1 LIKLAD
7 KNIEDNDINVLIEWL
22 SKTDRYT
29 KGEQTKQFE
38 QEWCNW
44 QQSEYSVF
52 VNSGSSANFLIV
64 AALLY
69 SGFLRNKKI
78 IVPAVS
84 WATTVSPAIMLGMEP
99 ILCDSDEDNL
109 GLSVEDFERLCRD
122 HKPAMA
128 MIVHVLGH
136 ANHMSEIINIC
147 ERYDVI
153 LVEDTCEA
161 YGSTYKGKK
170 LGNFGIAST
179 FSYFYGHQMSTVEG
193 GMVCTN
199 NRELYN
205 IMLSIRSHGWL
216 RDNDE
221 AFTQKYLQKY
231 EMHDA
236 FSMKYFF
243 VFPGFNIRN
252 TDISAVV
259 GRSQIKRIDNNIMAR
274 DKNYRKF
281 SAALEGKVWI
291 QKSDTD
297 LISSLSFGIID
308 ENRKQIVEAL
318 IENNVECRPLICGSI
333 QEHPFW
339 YERYPKRELPNAQR
353 VHDYG
358 FYIPCHQHLTEEQIN
373 FISEIIIKNGANK

>member
-1 LIKLAD
+1 MIKLVD
-7 KNIEDNDINVLIEWL
+7 KNIEENDIDMLIQWL

-29 KGEQTKQFE
+29 KGEQTSKFE
-38 QEWCNW
+38 QEWSEW
-44 QQSEYSVF
+44 QQCKYSVF

-99 ILCDSDEDNL
+99 ILCDADKDNL
-109 GLSVEDFERLCRD
+109 GLSLEDFEKLCKEHR
-122 HKPAMA
+122 PAMA
-128 MIVHVLGH
+128 MLVHVLGH
-136 ANHMSEIINIC
+136 ANHMSEIIEIC
-147 ERYDVI
+147 DKYDVI

-216 RDNDE
+216 RDNDQD
-221 AFTQKYLQKY
+221 FTQKHLQKY
-231 EMHDA
+231 EMYDT

-252 TDISAVV
+252 TDINAVV
-259 GRSQIKRIDNNIMAR
+259 GRSQLKRIDANIAAR

-281 SAALEGKVWI
+281 CAALEDKVWI

-308 ENRKQIVEAL
+308 ENKKQITEAL
-318 IENNVECRPLICGSI
+318 INNNIECRPLICGSI

-339 YERYPKRELPNAQR
+339 YERYPKRELPNAQL

-358 FYIPCHQHLTEEQIN
+358 FYIPCHQHLTEQQIN
-373 FISEIIIKNGANK
+373 FISEIIKNGANK

>member
-1 LIKLAD
+1 MIKLAD

-136 ANHMSEIINIC
+136 ANHISEIVEIC
-147 ERYDVI
+147 EKYDVI

>member
-1 LIKLAD
+1 MIKLAD
-7 KNIEDNDINVLIEWL
+7 KNIEENDIDMLIQWL

-29 KGEQTKQFE
+29 KGEQTSKFE
-38 QEWCNW
+38 QEWSEW
-44 QQSEYSVF
+44 QQCKYSVF

-99 ILCDSDEDNL
+99 ILCDADKDNL
-109 GLSVEDFERLCRD
+109 GLSLEDFEKLCKEHR
-122 HKPAMA
+122 PAMA
-128 MIVHVLGH
+128 MLVHVLGH
-136 ANHMSEIINIC
+136 ANHMSEIIEIC
-147 ERYDVI
+147 DKYDVI

-216 RDNDE
+216 RDNDQD
-221 AFTQKYLQKY
+221 FTQKHLQKY
-231 EMHDA
+231 EMYDT

-252 TDISAVV
+252 TDINAVV
-259 GRSQIKRIDNNIMAR
+259 GRNQLKRIDANIAAR
-274 DKNYRKF
+274 DSNYRKF
-281 SAALEGKVWI
+281 CTALEDEVWI

-308 ENRKQIVEAL
+308 ENKKQITEAL
-318 IENNVECRPLICGSI
+318 ISNNIECRPLICGSI

-339 YERYPKRELPNAQR
+339 YERYAKRELPNAQR

-358 FYIPCHQHLTEEQIN
+358 FYIPCHQHLTEQQIN
-373 FISEIIIKNGANK
+373 FISEIIKNGASK

>member
-1 LIKLAD
+1 MIKLAD
-7 KNIEDNDINVLIEWL
+7 KNIEDNDIDMLIRWL

-29 KGEQTKQFE
+29 KGEQTNKFE
-38 QEWCNW
+38 QEWSEW
-44 QQSEYSVF
+44 QQCKYSVF

-99 ILCDSDEDNL
+99 ILCDADKDNL
-109 GLSVEDFERLCRD
+109 GLSLEDFEKLCKEHR
-122 HKPAMA
+122 PAMA
-128 MIVHVLGH
+128 MLVHVLGH
-136 ANHMSEIINIC
+136 ANHMSEIIEIC
-147 ERYDVI
+147 DKYDVI

-216 RDNDE
+216 RDNDQD
-221 AFTQKYLQKY
+221 FTQKHLQKY
-231 EMHDA
+231 EMYDT

-252 TDISAVV
+252 TDINAVV
-259 GRSQIKRIDNNIMAR
+259 GRNQLKRIDANIAAR
-274 DKNYRKF
+274 DNNYRKF
-281 SAALEGKVWI
+281 CTALEDEVWI

-308 ENRKQIVEAL
+308 ENKKQITEAL
-318 IENNVECRPLICGSI
+318 ISNNIECRPLICGSI

-339 YERYPKRELPNAQR
+339 YERYAKRELPNAQR

-358 FYIPCHQHLTEEQIN
+358 FYIPCHQHLTEQQIN
-373 FISEIIIKNGANK
+373 FISEIIKNGASK

>member
-1 LIKLAD
+1 MIKLAD
-7 KNIEDNDINVLIEWL
+7 KNIEDSDINELIQWL
-22 SKTDRYT
+22 TKTDRYT
-29 KGEQTKQFE
+29 KGEQTKKFE
-38 QEWCNW
+38 QEWSDW

-52 VNSGSSANFLIV
+52 VNSGSSANFLVV

-69 SGFLRNKKI
+69 SGFLRNKKV

-99 ILCDSDEDNL
+99 ILCDADKDNL
-109 GLSVEDFERLCRD
+109 GLSVEDFERLCRE
-122 HKPAMA
+122 HRPAMA
-128 MIVHVLGH
+128 ILVHVLGH
-136 ANHMSEIINIC
+136 ANHMSEIIEIC
-147 ERYDVI
+147 DKYDVI

-221 AFTQKYLQKY
+221 AFTQKHLQKY
-231 EMHDA
+231 EMYDT

-259 GRSQIKRIDNNIMAR
+259 GRSQIKRIDDNIAAR
-274 DKNYRKF
+274 DRNYRKF
-281 SAALEGKVWI
+281 CTALEDKVWI

-308 ENRKQIVEAL
+308 ENKKQITEEL
-318 IENNVECRPLICGSI
+318 MKNNIECRPLICGSI

-358 FYIPCHQHLTEEQIN
+358 FYIPCHQHLTEQQID
-373 FISEIIIKNGANK
+373 FISEIIKNGANK